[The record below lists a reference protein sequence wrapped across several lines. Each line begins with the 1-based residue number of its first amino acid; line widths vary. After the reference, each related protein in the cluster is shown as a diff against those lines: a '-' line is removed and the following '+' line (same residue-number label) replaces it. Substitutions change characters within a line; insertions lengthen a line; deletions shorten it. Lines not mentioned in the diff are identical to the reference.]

1 MCWVCVL
8 CFSLFENQRW
18 CAGYAQVL
26 LSVLC
31 GQLNPWLHYWIQE
44 QTNTVFPLT
53 GSVEYPGENIPCKKV
68 SCQINSSLV
77 GLSWGI
83 LGLWTKL
90 SLMGGVCLGRRRVAG
105 RRHTS
110 GQSEQKLL
118 IASSFRKM
126 MKETNSRVSLS
137 PTPWPCAPL
146 NTAL

>member
-8 CFSLFENQRW
+8 CFSLIKNQRW
-18 CAGYAQVL
+18 CGGYAQVL

-31 GQLNPWLHYWIQE
+31 RQLDRRPYYWIQE

-68 SCQINSSLV
+68 NCQINWSFL
-77 GLSWGI
+77 GLFWRI

-90 SLMGGVCLGRRRVAG
+90 SLMGDVCLGRRRVAG
-105 RRHTS
+105 RRHINE
-110 GQSEQKLL
+110 QSEQKLL
-118 IASSFRKM
+118 TASSFRKM
-126 MKETNSRVSLS
+126 MKETHSRVSLS

-146 NTAL
+146 NSAL